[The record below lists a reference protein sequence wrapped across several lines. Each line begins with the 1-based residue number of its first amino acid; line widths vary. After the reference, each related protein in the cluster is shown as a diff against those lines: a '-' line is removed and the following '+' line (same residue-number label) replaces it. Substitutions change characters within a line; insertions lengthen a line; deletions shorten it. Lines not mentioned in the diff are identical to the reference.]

1 MTEQV
6 QDISEQLLHN
16 PINDDKYWELK
27 PSIEEETQKEEEQHY
42 KILDQ
47 PQINEEKQKPQ
58 PGFWNGLIFQCI
70 GDCLVAFCIEVFV
83 RGLC

>member
-6 QDISEQLLHN
+6 QDISEQLLNN

-27 PSIEEETQKEEEQHY
+27 QSIEEETQKEEQQQD
-42 KILDQ
+42 KISDQ
-47 PQINEEKQKPQ
+47 PQTNEEKPKPVQ
-58 PGFWNGLIFQCI
+58 GFWNGLIFQCI